1 MRLRRGKFL
10 KAKPIKYFHRCKPTY
25 IYYSCGGFGK
35 QIQALYLNSTRRRL
49 SLPLLS
55 SFFWPATPPIRG
67 STARIIPY
75 TVSQSYIQVCKTE
88 YNVFVCKYIGFVCTQ
103 CHFWTYTKSSEASP
117 QHGYLSA
124 LYLITT
130 QRLQKTEKAGVWTLI
145 RRADWISFI
154 SAFAFCLQKL
164 LGWKGRRWTSLGE
177 MVSNARVLWI

>member
-1 MRLRRGKFL
+1 MSVSWTRSSACWAIPRILENVHSVSIRGRKVMQCIASVCFFRCIL
-10 KAKPIKYFHRCKPTY
+10 KIENRNSLIRAGGQA
-25 IYYSCGGFGK
+25 CGGFGK

-103 CHFWTYTKSSEASP
+103 CHF
-117 QHGYLSA
+117 
-124 LYLITT
+124 
-130 QRLQKTEKAGVWTLI
+130 
-145 RRADWISFI
+145 
-154 SAFAFCLQKL
+154 
-164 LGWKGRRWTSLGE
+164 
-177 MVSNARVLWI
+177 